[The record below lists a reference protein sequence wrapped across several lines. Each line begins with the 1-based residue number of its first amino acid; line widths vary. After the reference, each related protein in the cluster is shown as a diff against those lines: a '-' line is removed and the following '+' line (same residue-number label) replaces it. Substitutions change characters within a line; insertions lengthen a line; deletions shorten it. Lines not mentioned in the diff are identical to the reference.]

1 MTIDQITNQINKIL
15 SKNNLS
21 FKITSKNMSSSL
33 KDAGID
39 SLEMMELIV
48 QVEEQ
53 LNIQLPDDKLLEL
66 KTASDLI
73 NLIKDTVNKK

>member
-21 FKITSKNMSSSL
+21 FKITPKNINSNL

-66 KTASDLI
+66 KTASDLL
-73 NLIKDTVNKK
+73 NLIKDIVNKK

>member
-21 FKITSKNMSSSL
+21 FKITSKNMNSNL

-48 QVEEQ
+48 EVEEQ

-66 KTASDLI
+66 KTAGELLDLI
-73 NLIKDTVNKK
+73 KETVNKK

>member
-1 MTIDQITNQINKIL
+1 MNSN
-15 SKNNLS
+15 
-21 FKITSKNMSSSL
+21 L

-48 QVEEQ
+48 EVEEQ

-66 KTASDLI
+66 KTAGELLDLI
-73 NLIKDTVNKK
+73 KETVNKK